1 MGPSPGQGAMEQDVF
16 DVLERLWVT
25 EASPHPRRAWE
36 KGIAAIARLLKKQP
50 TLPCKVLG
58 GQWTQEELDRG
69 VLLPR
74 QHCPFDGCVWR
85 GEKVDELLAHVRE
98 DHYTR
103 ELQDAVASLGGV
115 AFKAA
120 LYTVL
125 NSAVSVVCQQRPPV
139 VSLAQ
144 DRRALKV
151 FHESISHSELQGLI
165 CFCCGCVHPHLPG
178 EARQKVAWKRA
189 GPAGTGRDVV
199 LETFLGL
206 NKQQVEDFFG
216 IDTYL
221 KQFGNLGPGFPN
233 LRDAVWQGELEEW
246 QCTLRFE
253 EGEVR
258 ILCNAEDRRCECEHG
273 DDWPDVCPQCEIP
286 ICFSCQKA
294 LQSRPQQMPVRALSN
309 NLWTGFAAPV
319 LAEENVSYLEAILA
333 SPCMLSLVCF
343 SLETRYGNV
352 ILEEAQHQRFRVG
365 ARSNITLFPLP
376 LEDIF
381 QELQRQAVEG
391 MKLPWVGREIA
402 HAVRVVLRTSEVTDA
417 RVIAQARVCRDIVVR
432 LLEDAVRRQHLAYGN
447 VRMEDVLRKAEGLPA
462 DGVLEELVSLARRS
476 QSFVENLQAAKH
488 GTPPLGEREK
498 EKAFESLRPTAV
510 TCTRN
515 AYEEVCAGEA
525 DGRAWQGVA
534 AAVRGEE
541 MHVFTGSEMVNQFTS
556 DFFCQ
561 AGPGVWRE
569 CFGWQ
574 EGGEGGGPCRP
585 FRLSSRRR

>member
-1 MGPSPGQGAMEQDVF
+1 MEPSPGQGAMEQDVF
-16 DVLERLWVT
+16 DVLGRLWVT

-115 AFKAA
+115 AFQAA

-221 KQFGNLGPGFPN
+221 KQFGGP
-233 LRDAVWQGELEEW
+233 W
-246 QCTLRFE
+246 
-253 EGEVR
+253 
-258 ILCNAEDRRCECEHG
+258 
-273 DDWPDVCPQCEIP
+273 
-286 ICFSCQKA
+286 
-294 LQSRPQQMPVRALSN
+294 LSK
-309 NLWTGFAAPV
+309 FAGCCV
-319 LAEENVSYLEAILA
+319 
-333 SPCMLSLVCF
+333 
-343 SLETRYGNV
+343 
-352 ILEEAQHQRFRVG
+352 
-365 ARSNITLFPLP
+365 
-376 LEDIF
+376 
-381 QELQRQAVEG
+381 
-391 MKLPWVGREIA
+391 
-402 HAVRVVLRTSEVTDA
+402 
-417 RVIAQARVCRDIVVR
+417 
-432 LLEDAVRRQHLAYGN
+432 
-447 VRMEDVLRKAEGLPA
+447 
-462 DGVLEELVSLARRS
+462 ARRT
-476 QSFVENLQAAKH
+476 
-488 GTPPLGEREK
+488 GRM
-498 EKAFESLRPTAV
+498 AV
-510 TCTRN
+510 HP
-515 AYEEVCAGEA
+515 EV
-525 DGRAWQGVA
+525 
-534 AAVRGEE
+534 
-541 MHVFTGSEMVNQFTS
+541 
-556 DFFCQ
+556 
-561 AGPGVWRE
+561 
-569 CFGWQ
+569 
-574 EGGEGGGPCRP
+574 
-585 FRLSSRRR
+585 